1 MGSLVKCK
9 IIIATNVTMQKENIQ
24 CNQSVYVHKHT
35 CIQTLIFNLHAYMAN
50 GLAYHY
56 NLGEPTVI
64 LGAFGL
70 YFFFILI

>member
-9 IIIATNVTMQKENIQ
+9 IIIATNVTMHKENIQ
-24 CNQSVYVHKHT
+24 CSQSVYVHKHT
-35 CIQTLIFNLHAYMAN
+35 CMQTLIIFNLHVYMAN
-50 GLAYHY
+50 GLACHY

-70 YFFFILI
+70 